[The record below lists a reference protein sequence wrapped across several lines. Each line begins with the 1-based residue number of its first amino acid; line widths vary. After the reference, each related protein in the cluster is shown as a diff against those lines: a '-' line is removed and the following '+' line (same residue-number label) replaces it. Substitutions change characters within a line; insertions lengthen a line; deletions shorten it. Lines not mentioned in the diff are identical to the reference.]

1 MASVQS
7 LEHSH
12 VFLGADQQRNERR
25 TWAVI
30 VLTTLTMGV
39 EIGAGTL
46 YGSMALVAD
55 GWHMSTH
62 AAAMLITALAYLF
75 ARRHA
80 HDRRYSFGTGRLGDL
95 AAFTSA
101 VVLALVA
108 LEIAW
113 ESVGRLVA
121 PISIQYEQAIAVA
134 VLGLLVN
141 LASAW
146 LLRDGHHHHHHHH
159 HHDGDHGQHHHD
171 NNLRA
176 AYIHVLADTLTS
188 VLAIGALLLG
198 RAWDWPWL
206 DPMIGLI
213 GAVVIA
219 RWSWGLMK
227 DSGAILVGLL
237 SANEDLPDAIQ
248 AALNSDHDRIVDLH
262 VWQVGPG
269 HHAAIVAIASTAPQP
284 PETYKRRL
292 AHLDEISHLTVE
304 IHPWDS
310 TVAVEEASMSA

>member
-12 VFLGADQQRNERR
+12 VFLGPDQQRNERR

-30 VLTTLTMGV
+30 ILTTLTMGL
-39 EIGAGTL
+39 EIGAGTVF
-46 YGSMALVAD
+46 GSMALVAD

-62 AAAMLITALAYLF
+62 AAALLITALAYFF

-108 LEIAW
+108 LQIAW
-113 ESVGRLVA
+113 ESAARLVA
-121 PISIQYEQAIAVA
+121 PIPIRYEQAIAVA

-146 LLRDGHHHHHHHH
+146 LLKDGHGHHHGDHDHHEHHHHH
-159 HHDGDHGQHHHD
+159 GHD

-176 AYIHVLADTLTS
+176 AYIHVMADALTS
-188 VLAIGALLLG
+188 VLAIAALLLG
-198 RAWDWPWL
+198 WAWDWPWL
-206 DPMIGLI
+206 DPMIGLV

-219 RWSWGLMK
+219 RWSWALMK
-227 DSGAILVGLL
+227 DSGAILVDLL
-237 SANEDLPDAIQ
+237 PPDEDLPDAIR
-248 AALNSDHDRIVDLH
+248 AALVNAHDQIVDLH
-262 VWQVGPG
+262 VWQIGPG

-284 PETYKRRL
+284 LESYKARL
-292 AHLDEISHLTVE
+292 SHLGEISHLTVE
-304 IHPWDS
+304 IQPLGFDS
-310 TVAVEEASMSA
+310 GG